1 MADQQAQRLR
11 SARARRPS
19 ERSREA
25 DEHHREQQRTLQCD
39 EALHEADALIATL
52 HELELISQSTRPD
65 RRTIAFAAASLRGQL
80 PAGRSEQAAKFGLH
94 IN

>member
-1 MADQQAQRLR
+1 MADQQAQPPR

-25 DEHHREQQRTLQCD
+25 DEHRREQQRTQSD

-52 HELELISQSTRPD
+52 HELELLAQPRISFQT
-65 RRTIAFAAASLRGQL
+65 
-80 PAGRSEQAAKFGLH
+80 
-94 IN
+94 